1 MPKPALRF
9 YNTLSR
15 QKDIFSPID
24 PDHIRL
30 YVCGPTVYDRIHIGN
45 ARPVVVFDVL
55 ARLLR
60 YYYPRVTYVRNITDV
75 DDKINT
81 RAAERGITIRAL
93 TDETTAQFHADCTAL
108 GALPPDHEPRA
119 TDHIDDMIT
128 MIETLIARGH
138 AYVAEGHVLFDVP
151 SFPAYGKLSGRSTD
165 ELRAGAR
172 VEVAPYK
179 KSAMDFVLWKPSD
192 PDTPGWDSPWGRGRP
207 GWHIECSAMSRAY
220 LGEEFDI
227 HGGGL
232 DLIFPHHE
240 NEICQSCAAHD
251 HSHMAHYWM
260 HNGYVTVSGE
270 KMSKSLG
277 NFVTMADLL
286 DTTRGEIIRHSL
298 LQAQYRGPL
307 DFSLHALK
315 ESEAALNGLYRAVED
330 ITLDMTVPVDDKF
343 LDALADDL
351 NTPLALSRL
360 HQLAS
365 MVNRGQKDAQP
376 VLKRSAAML
385 GLLEDTATAWFQHS
399 KQGADTSGASMDDA
413 SIQALIDQRN
423 QARKERNFS
432 EADRIRDQL
441 ATDGITLE
449 DKAEGTIWRRS

>member
-75 DDKINT
+75 DDKINA

-119 TDHIDDMIT
+119 TDHIDDMIA

-138 AYVAEGHVLFDVP
+138 AYAAEDHVLFDVP

-251 HSHMAHYWM
+251 QPHMAHYWM

-315 ESEAALNGLYRAVED
+315 ESESALNGLYRAVED
-330 ITLDMTVPVDDKF
+330 ISLDMTVPVDDKF

-399 KQGADTSGASMDDA
+399 THGADASDASMDDT

-423 QARKERNFS
+423 QARKERNFA

-441 ATDGITLE
+441 AADGITLE

>member
-1 MPKPALRF
+1 
-9 YNTLSR
+9 
-15 QKDIFSPID
+15 
-24 PDHIRL
+24 
-30 YVCGPTVYDRIHIGN
+30 
-45 ARPVVVFDVL
+45 
-55 ARLLR
+55 
-60 YYYPRVTYVRNITDV
+60 
-75 DDKINT
+75 
-81 RAAERGITIRAL
+81 
-93 TDETTAQFHADCTAL
+93 
-108 GALPPDHEPRA
+108 
-119 TDHIDDMIT
+119 
-128 MIETLIARGH
+128 
-138 AYVAEGHVLFDVP
+138 
-151 SFPAYGKLSGRSTD
+151 
-165 ELRAGAR
+165 
-172 VEVAPYK
+172 
-179 KSAMDFVLWKPSD
+179 
-192 PDTPGWDSPWGRGRP
+192 
-207 GWHIECSAMSRAY
+207 MSRAY

-330 ITLDMTVPVDDKF
+330 ISLDITVPVDDKF

-385 GLLEDTATAWFQHS
+385 GLLGDTATAWFQHS
-399 KQGADTSGASMDDA
+399 KHGADASDASMDDA
-413 SIQALIDQRN
+413 SIQVLIDQRN
-423 QARKERNFS
+423 QARKERNFA

-441 ATDGITLE
+441 AADGITLE